1 MRLAGER
8 AVAPLASFRI
18 DRQYGPG
25 TEDEAASADSRRL
38 VVSVMLPQIEPRERS
53 RNDFTHGASLGT
65 CRSLQSHW
73 LGSSVRE
80 LRHAGQKELL
90 DVAGRLHIAQAD

>member
-18 DRQYGPG
+18 DRQHAG

-38 VVSVMLPQIEPRERS
+38 VVSVMLPQIEPGERS

-80 LRHAGQKELL
+80 LRHAGQKEPL